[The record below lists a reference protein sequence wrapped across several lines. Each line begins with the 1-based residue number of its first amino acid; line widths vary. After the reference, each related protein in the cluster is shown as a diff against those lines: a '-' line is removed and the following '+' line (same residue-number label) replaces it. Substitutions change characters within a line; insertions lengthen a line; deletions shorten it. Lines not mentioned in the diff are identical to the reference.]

1 MDTQND
7 SSIVCNNYGQQ
18 KITTLRMWYC
28 CTKLPKDFHF
38 LSSYSLARIH
48 SDMTICPQHKTQINT
63 KCNTVI
69 QTVLMSILL
78 ERIRC
83 HFFRTI
89 ISDAFTHANSI
100 GCWRVSPLRHR
111 QAGCGAAPGW
121 CVRQR
126 FLTLVINTIGMWP
139 VEKNADM
146 IRCLSRLNRYL
157 HGTWFKNNMVWRVWV
172 GIIAKEICSQSRVW
186 LA

>member
-28 CTKLPKDFHF
+28 CTKLPKDFPF

-48 SDMTICPQHKTQINT
+48 PDMTICPQNKTQKNT
-63 KCNTVI
+63 KYNTVI
-69 QTVLMSILL
+69 QTVLMRLSL
-78 ERIRC
+78 ERIR
-83 HFFRTI
+83 FTLFRPNI
-89 ISDAFTHANSI
+89 ADALTHANLI
-100 GCWRVSPLRHR
+100 GCWCVSPLRHR

-126 FLTLVINTIGMWP
+126 FLTLVINTIGMWQ

-146 IRCLSRLNRYL
+146 IRCHSRLNRYL
-157 HGTWFKNNMVWRVWV
+157 HGTWFKNNMVCWVWV
-172 GIIAKEICSQSRVW
+172 GIIAKEIRSQSRVW